1 MVSGRDADGVDT
13 RHNIDT
19 QNHMAELK
27 TKATTASV
35 SDFLARIADEER
47 RKDCL
52 AVAKIMEKATG
63 AKPRMWGPSIVGFG
77 EMRYKYASGRELD
90 WFLTGFSPRKNDLT
104 LYIMPG
110 FARYA
115 ELMKSLGRHK
125 TGKSCLY
132 IKRLADIDQTVLR
145 TLVEQS
151 VNAMRS
157 AHVST
162 DLA

>member
-1 MVSGRDADGVDT
+1 
-13 RHNIDT
+13 
-19 QNHMAELK
+19 
-27 TKATTASV
+27 
-35 SDFLARIADEER
+35 
-47 RKDCL
+47 
-52 AVAKIMEKATG
+52 
-63 AKPRMWGPSIVGFG
+63 MWGSSIVGFG
-77 EMRYKYASGRELD
+77 EMRYKDASGRELD
-90 WFLTGFSPRKNDLT
+90 WFLTGFSPRKGDLT

-132 IKRLADIDQTVLR
+132 IKRLADIDQTVLGA
-145 TLVEQS
+145 LVEQS

-157 AHVST
+157 ARVST